1 MIILRYCRNAYTIF
15 RTFSGLN
22 QRFNN
27 VLVDRRLHLFNDV
40 LYENTNDKEI
50 NYYYNTQ
57 SFQDISQNLLS
68 LKATKNDTELN
79 KCLQSLVSTYIK
91 EKDYLSNHQFQSS
104 IEQFQTIRAHLTDV
118 EIQNLDKELKASEE
132 VCAKNMLFDVSS
144 MINLS
149 EPLTDR
155 EIFRIIFHEY
165 TLNSSMSSDADET
178 FQRIV
183 GNLIKSDQLAV
194 IRFIYADNECAR
206 IFFQRF
212 WNSRQNVDI
221 MTANRKRRR
230 KLFGALLNGR
240 PSSTWLINSNLL
252 WILLQKKER
261 KLVKQLLKLSPLLIN
276 RLDEDGNNL
285 LLYVCFKVR
294 GCRHGL
300 IEFLI

>member
-91 EKDYLSNHQFQSS
+91 EKDNLSNHQFQSS

-118 EIQNLDKELKASEE
+118 EIQNLDKELKAS
-132 VCAKNMLFDVSS
+132 S
-144 MINLS
+144 I
-149 EPLTDR
+149 
-155 EIFRIIFHEY
+155 
-165 TLNSSMSSDADET
+165 SSDADET

-240 PSSTWLINSNLL
+240 QSSTWLINSNLL

-300 IEFLI
+300 IEFLIEMGCDVQAKNSNAERFSMHSNWDETGNCWKS